1 MRLRVHASILLVS
14 VGTVP
19 ASAEPAGQ
27 LDPAHVSFFEKRVRP
42 VLVNRCYEC
51 HSAGKKIKGGLRLDH
66 REGLIRGGDSGPA
79 IVPGNPEKSLLITTI
94 RHIDDDLKM
103 PEKEKLPEQEIA
115 TLTRWV
121 TLGAPDPRLEKS
133 EPLKVTEIDYEE
145 GRKFWSFV
153 PPAKKDVPALQDS
166 EWPLTGIDRFVL
178 AALEARGLEPV
189 EAANR
194 RTLVRRLCFDLIGLP
209 PTVEQIETFLSDK
222 GSTPEAVTRLV
233 DQLLASP
240 HFGERWG
247 RHWLDVARFSE
258 SNGME
263 RNFTYPHAWRYRDYV
278 INSFN
283 KDKPY
288 DQFIREQLAGDLLD
302 ETAAPKTTREERLTA
317 TGFLAL
323 GPKILNERDKQ
334 IFQMEMVD
342 EQIDASTRAV
352 LGLTV
357 SCARCHDHKFDP
369 IGIQDYYALA
379 GIFTSSRT
387 LYGTKGGGGNRQPTE
402 LIAISEKNPSQATAR
417 EEHQKT
423 LKSVQGKLAKTTRQY
438 QNLKKQSARNKDRK
452 PENKAGNAGKNGPG
466 KNAPEPAKRME
477 DMRRQMQELK
487 KEVAKLR
494 KNSPPD
500 PDFAMGVAEG
510 TAAACRICLRGD
522 PKKRGPAVERGF
534 LNVIAASNQS
544 AITDKTSGRREL
556 AEWMVARENPLAAR
570 VMVNR
575 IWHHLFGAGLVRTV
589 DNFGKMGEAPSNPA
603 LLDQLAVNF
612 MENGWSVKALI
623 REITCSRVYQLSG
636 NHHEKNYQL
645 DPENRLSWQMS
656 RRRLGAEA
664 IRDAILQAGG
674 QLEKTPF
681 PGSVLQELGD
691 INYGR
696 SNAVSFGRKVA
707 RHRSIYLP
715 IIRNALPEVLRV
727 FDFAE
732 PSLIVGRRQITTVPT
747 QALYLLNDPF
757 VLEQTEAIA
766 QRLIDSTTDEG
777 ERIDLAYTLTL
788 GRPATTLERERSLA
802 LLHDIGAGLNGKNDQ
817 ERQGVA
823 WATLAQSLIASAEFR
838 YLN

>member
-19 ASAEPAGQ
+19 ASAGPAGQ

-42 VLVNRCYEC
+42 VLVNRCYQC

-66 REGLIRGGDSGPA
+66 REGVVRGGDSGPV
-79 IVPGNPEKSLLITTI
+79 IVPGNPEKSLLITAI
-94 RHIDDDLKM
+94 RHTDDDLKM
-103 PEKEKLPEQEIA
+103 PKKEKLPEQEIA
-115 TLTRWV
+115 ALTKWV
-121 TLGAPDPRLEKS
+121 TLGAPDPRVEES
-133 EPLKVTEIDYEE
+133 EPFKAAEIDYEE
-145 GRKFWSFV
+145 GRKFWSFI
-153 PPAKKDVPALQDS
+153 PPARQNAPAVKDTS
-166 EWPLTGIDRFVL
+166 WPLTEIDRFIL
-178 AALEARGLEPV
+178 AAMEDKGLEPV
-189 EAANR
+189 ADADR
-194 RTLVRRLCFDLIGLP
+194 RTLVRRLYFDLIGLP
-209 PTVEQIETFLSDK
+209 PTIEQINAFLHDE
-222 GSTPEAVTRLV
+222 GSIPEAVARLV

-278 INSFN
+278 IASFN

-288 DQFIREQLAGDLLD
+288 NQFIREQLAGDLLD
-302 ETAAPKTTREERLTA
+302 ETSTPGSTREERLTA

-334 IFQMEMVD
+334 VFQMEMVD

-369 IGIQDYYALA
+369 IGIKDYYALA

-387 LYGTKGGGGNRQPTE
+387 LYGTKGGGGNRQPTQ
-402 LIAISEKNPSQATAR
+402 LIAVGDKDPAQAADREK
-417 EEHQKT
+417 HQKT
-423 LKSVQGKLAKTTRQY
+423 LKTVQGKLTRTTKQY
-438 QNLKKQSARNKDRK
+438 QNLKKQSARKK
-452 PENKAGNAGKNGPG
+452 SPGGNAA
-466 KNAPEPAKRME
+466 APEKRMAE
-477 DMRRQMQELK
+477 MRSQMENMK
-487 KEVAKLR
+487 KEVARLR
-494 KNSPPD
+494 KSAPPD
-500 PDFAMGVAEG
+500 PDFVMGVTEG
-510 TAAACRICLRGD
+510 TAADCRICLRGD

-534 LNVIAASNQS
+534 LNVIAASNQPPINDES
-544 AITDKTSGRREL
+544 SGRREL

-589 DNFGKMGEAPSNPA
+589 DNFGKMGETPSNPA

-612 MENGWSVKALI
+612 MENGWSVKKLI
-623 REITCSRVYQLSG
+623 RELTSSRVYQLSG

-645 DPENRLSWQMS
+645 DPENRLCWQMS

-674 QLEKTPF
+674 QLETSPF

-691 INYGR
+691 VNYGR
-696 SNAVSFGRKVA
+696 SNAASFGKEVA

-715 IIRNALPEVLRV
+715 IIRNALPEALRV

-732 PSLIVGRRQITTVPT
+732 PSLIVGRRQITTVAT

-757 VLEQTEAIA
+757 VLEQTGAIA
-766 QRLIDSTTDEG
+766 QRLIDFSTEVR

-802 LLHDIGAGLNGKNDQ
+802 LLQDIGAGLNAKNDQ
-817 ERQGVA
+817 ERQRVA
-823 WATLAQSLIASAEFR
+823 WATLAQGLIASAEFR

>member
-19 ASAEPAGQ
+19 ASAGPAGQ

-42 VLVNRCYEC
+42 VLVNRCYQC

-66 REGLIRGGDSGPA
+66 REGVVRGGDSGPV
-79 IVPGNPEKSLLITTI
+79 IVPGNPEKSLLITAI
-94 RHIDDDLKM
+94 RHTDDDLKM
-103 PEKEKLPEQEIA
+103 PKKEKLPEQEIA
-115 TLTRWV
+115 ALTKWV
-121 TLGAPDPRLEKS
+121 TLGAPDPRVEES
-133 EPLKVTEIDYEE
+133 EPFKAAEIDYEE
-145 GRKFWSFV
+145 GRKFWSFI
-153 PPAKKDVPALQDS
+153 PPARQNAPAVKDTS
-166 EWPLTGIDRFVL
+166 WPLTEIDRFIL
-178 AALEARGLEPV
+178 AAMEDKGLEPV
-189 EAANR
+189 ADADR

-209 PTVEQIETFLSDK
+209 PTVEQISAFLHDE
-222 GSTPEAVTRLV
+222 GSIPEAVARLV

-278 INSFN
+278 IASFN

-288 DQFIREQLAGDLLD
+288 NQFIREQLAGDLLD
-302 ETAAPKTTREERLTA
+302 ETSTPGSTREERLTA

-334 IFQMEMVD
+334 VFQMEMVD

-369 IGIQDYYALA
+369 IGTKDYYALA

-387 LYGTKGGGGNRQPTE
+387 LYGTKGGGGNRQPAQLLAVGDE
-402 LIAISEKNPSQATAR
+402 DPAQAAAR
-417 EEHQKT
+417 ENHQKT
-423 LKSVQGKLAKTTRQY
+423 LKTVQGKLTKTTKQY
-438 QNLKKQSARNKDRK
+438 QNLKKQSARNKGKK
-452 PENKAGNAGKNGPG
+452 PGNAKKNSPGENTTGP
-466 KNAPEPAKRME
+466 EKRMAE
-477 DMRRQMQELK
+477 MRSQMENMK
-487 KEVAKLR
+487 KEVARLR
-494 KNSPPD
+494 KSAPPD
-500 PDFAMGVAEG
+500 PDFVMGVTEG
-510 TAAACRICLRGD
+510 TAADCRICLRGD

-534 LNVIAASNQS
+534 LNVIAASNQPPINDES
-544 AITDKTSGRREL
+544 SGRREL

-589 DNFGKMGEAPSNPA
+589 DNFGKMGETPSNPA

-612 MENGWSVKALI
+612 MENGWSVKKLI
-623 REITCSRVYQLSG
+623 RELTCSRVYQLSG

-645 DPENRLSWQMS
+645 DPENRLCWQMS

-674 QLEKTPF
+674 QLETSPF
-681 PGSVLQELGD
+681 PGSVLQKLGNV
-691 INYGR
+691 NYGR
-696 SNAVSFGRKVA
+696 SNAASFGKEVA

-715 IIRNALPEVLRV
+715 IIRNALPEALRV

-757 VLEQTEAIA
+757 VLEQTGAIA
-766 QRLIDSTTDEG
+766 QRLIDFSTEER

-802 LLHDIGAGLNGKNDQ
+802 LLQDIGAGLNAKNDQ
-817 ERQGVA
+817 ERQRVA
-823 WATLAQSLIASAEFR
+823 WATLAQGLIASAEFR

>member
-19 ASAEPAGQ
+19 ASAGPAGQ

-42 VLVNRCYEC
+42 VLVNRCYQC

-66 REGLIRGGDSGPA
+66 KEGVIRGGDSGPA
-79 IVPGNPEKSLLITTI
+79 IVPGNPKRSLLITAIQHT
-94 RHIDDDLKM
+94 DEDLKM

-115 TLTRWV
+115 ALTKWV
-121 TLGAPDPRLEKS
+121 TLGAPDPRVEES
-133 EPLKVTEIDYEE
+133 EPFKAAEIDYEE
-145 GRKFWSFV
+145 GRKFWSFI
-153 PPAKKDVPALQDS
+153 PPARQNAPAVKDTS
-166 EWPLTGIDRFVL
+166 WPLTEIDRFIL
-178 AALEARGLEPV
+178 AAMEDKGLEPV
-189 EAANR
+189 ADADR

-209 PTVEQIETFLSDK
+209 PTVEQISAFLHDE
-222 GSTPEAVTRLV
+222 GSIPEAVARLV

-278 INSFN
+278 IASFN

-288 DQFIREQLAGDLLD
+288 NQFIREQLAGDLLD
-302 ETAAPKTTREERLTA
+302 ETSTPTTTREERLTA

-334 IFQMEMVD
+334 VFQMEMVD

-369 IGIQDYYALA
+369 IGTRDYYALA
-379 GIFTSSRT
+379 GIFTSTRT
-387 LYGTKGGGGNRQPTE
+387 LYGTKGGGGNRQPAQLLAVGDE
-402 LIAISEKNPSQATAR
+402 DPSQAAAR
-417 EEHQKT
+417 ENHQKT
-423 LKSVQGKLAKTTRQY
+423 LKTVQGKLTRTTKQY
-438 QNLKKQSARNKDRK
+438 QNLKKQSARNKSKK
-452 PENKAGNAGKNGPG
+452 PDNAGKNATGP
-466 KNAPEPAKRME
+466 EKRMAE
-477 DMRRQMQELK
+477 MRSEMEKMK
-487 KEVAKLR
+487 KEVARLR
-494 KNSPPD
+494 KNAPPS
-500 PDFAMGVAEG
+500 PDFAMGVTEG
-510 TAAACRICLRGD
+510 TAADCRICLRGD

-534 LNVIAASNQS
+534 LNVITKSSQPPINDGA
-544 AITDKTSGRREL
+544 SGRREL

-589 DNFGKMGEAPSNPA
+589 DNFGKMGEAPSNLA

-612 MENGWSVKALI
+612 MENGWSVKKLI

-636 NHHEKNYQL
+636 NQHDKNYQV
-645 DPENRLSWQMS
+645 DPENRLCWQMS

-664 IRDAILQAGG
+664 IRDAILQASG
-674 QLEKTPF
+674 QLETSPF

-691 INYGR
+691 VNYGR
-696 SNAVSFGRKVA
+696 SNATSFGKEVA

-715 IIRNALPEVLRV
+715 IIRNALPEALRV

-732 PSLIVGRRQITTVPT
+732 PSLIVGRRQITTVAT

-757 VLEQTEAIA
+757 VLEQTDAIA
-766 QRLIDSTTDEG
+766 RRLIEFSTEEA
-777 ERIDLAYTLTL
+777 ERIDLAYTLTF

-802 LLHDIGAGLNGKNDQ
+802 LLQDISAGLSTAND
-817 ERQGVA
+817 EDRQRVA
-823 WATLAQSLIASAEFR
+823 WATLAQGLIASAEFR

>member
-19 ASAEPAGQ
+19 ASAAPAGQ
-27 LDPAHVSFFEKRVRP
+27 LDPAHISFFEKRVRP
-42 VLVNRCYEC
+42 LLVNRCYEC

-66 REGLIRGGDSGPA
+66 KEGVIRGGDSGPA
-79 IVPGNPEKSLLITTI
+79 IVPGNPEKSLLITAI
-94 RHIDDDLKM
+94 RHTDDDLKM
-103 PEKEKLPEQEIA
+103 PKKKLPEQEIA
-115 TLTRWV
+115 ALTKWV
-121 TLGAPDPRLEKS
+121 TLGAPDPRVEES
-133 EPLKVTEIDYEE
+133 EPFEAAEIDYEE
-145 GRKFWSFV
+145 GRKFWSFI
-153 PPAKKDVPALQDS
+153 PPAKRNTPAVQDRN
-166 EWPLTGIDRFVL
+166 WPLTGIDRFIL
-178 AALEARGLEPV
+178 AAMEAKGLEPV
-189 EAANR
+189 GDADR
-194 RTLVRRLCFDLIGLP
+194 RTLVRRLYFDLIGLP
-209 PTVEQIETFLSDK
+209 PTVEQINAFLNDE
-222 GSTPEAVTRLV
+222 GSIPEAGARLV

-240 HFGERWG
+240 HFGESWG

-278 INSFN
+278 IASFN

-288 DQFIREQLAGDLLD
+288 NQFIREQLAGDLLD
-302 ETAAPKTTREERLTA
+302 ETSTPNTTREERLTA

-334 IFQMEMVD
+334 VFQMEMVD

-369 IGIQDYYALA
+369 IGTKDYYALA

-387 LYGTKGGGGNRQPTE
+387 LYGTKGGGGNRQPTQLLAVGDE
-402 LIAISEKNPSQATAR
+402 DPAQAAAR
-417 EEHQKT
+417 ENHQKT
-423 LKSVQGKLAKTTRQY
+423 LKTVQGKLTKTTKQY
-438 QNLKKQSARNKDRK
+438 QNLKKQSTRNKGKK
-452 PENKAGNAGKNGPG
+452 PGNARKNSPG
-466 KNAPEPAKRME
+466 GNAAAPEKRMAE
-477 DMRRQMQELK
+477 MRSQMEEMK
-487 KEVAKLR
+487 KEVARLR
-494 KNSPPD
+494 KSAPPD
-500 PDFAMGVAEG
+500 PDFAMGVTEG
-510 TAAACRICLRGD
+510 TAADCRICLRGD

-534 LNVIAASNQS
+534 LNVIAASNRPL
-544 AITDKTSGRREL
+544 INDETSGRREL

-575 IWHHLFGAGLVRTV
+575 TWHHLFGAGLVRTV

-623 REITCSRVYQLSG
+623 REITCSRVYQLSS

-645 DPENRLSWQMS
+645 DPENRLCWQMS

-664 IRDAILQAGG
+664 IRDAILHAGG
-674 QLEKTPF
+674 QLEPSPF

-691 INYGR
+691 VNYGR
-696 SNAVSFGRKVA
+696 SNAASFGKEVA

-715 IIRNALPEVLRV
+715 VIRNALPEALRV

-732 PSLIVGRRQITTVPT
+732 PSLIVGRRQITTVAT

-757 VLEQTEAIA
+757 VLEQTGAIA
-766 QRLIDSTTDEG
+766 QRLIDFSTEER

-802 LLHDIGAGLNGKNDQ
+802 LLQDIGAGLNAKNDQ
-817 ERQGVA
+817 ERQRVA
-823 WATLAQSLIASAEFR
+823 WATLAQGLIASAEFR

>member
-19 ASAEPAGQ
+19 ASAGPAGQ

-42 VLVNRCYEC
+42 VLVNRCYQC

-66 REGLIRGGDSGPA
+66 REGVVRGGDSGPV
-79 IVPGNPEKSLLITTI
+79 IVPGNPEKSLLITAI
-94 RHIDDDLKM
+94 RHTDDDLKM
-103 PEKEKLPEQEIA
+103 PKKEKLPEQEIA
-115 TLTRWV
+115 ALTKWV
-121 TLGAPDPRLEKS
+121 TLGAPDPRVEES
-133 EPLKVTEIDYEE
+133 EPFKAAEIDYEE
-145 GRKFWSFV
+145 GRKFWSFI
-153 PPAKKDVPALQDS
+153 PPARQNAPAVKDTS
-166 EWPLTGIDRFVL
+166 WPLTEIDRFIL
-178 AALEARGLEPV
+178 AAMEDKGLEPV
-189 EAANR
+189 ADADR

-209 PTVEQIETFLSDK
+209 PTVEQISAFLHDE
-222 GSTPEAVTRLV
+222 GSIPEAVARLV

-278 INSFN
+278 IASFN

-288 DQFIREQLAGDLLD
+288 NQFIREQLAGDLLD
-302 ETAAPKTTREERLTA
+302 ETSTPGSTREERLTA

-334 IFQMEMVD
+334 VFQMEMVD

-369 IGIQDYYALA
+369 IGTKDYYALA

-387 LYGTKGGGGNRQPTE
+387 LYGTKGGGGNRQPAQLLAVGDE
-402 LIAISEKNPSQATAR
+402 DPAQAAAR
-417 EEHQKT
+417 ENHQKT
-423 LKSVQGKLAKTTRQY
+423 LKTVQGKLTKTTKQY
-438 QNLKKQSARNKDRK
+438 QNLKKQSARNKGKK
-452 PENKAGNAGKNGPG
+452 PGNAKKNSPGENTTGP
-466 KNAPEPAKRME
+466 EKRMAE
-477 DMRRQMQELK
+477 MRSQMENMK
-487 KEVAKLR
+487 KEVARLR
-494 KNSPPD
+494 KSAPPD
-500 PDFAMGVAEG
+500 PDFVMGVTEG
-510 TAAACRICLRGD
+510 TAADCRICLRGD

-534 LNVIAASNQS
+534 LNVIAASNQPPINDES
-544 AITDKTSGRREL
+544 SGRREL

-589 DNFGKMGEAPSNPA
+589 DNFGKMGETPSNPA

-612 MENGWSVKALI
+612 MENGWSVKKLI
-623 REITCSRVYQLSG
+623 RELTSSRVYQLSG

-645 DPENRLSWQMS
+645 DPENRLCWQMS

-674 QLEKTPF
+674 QLETSPF

-691 INYGR
+691 VNYGR
-696 SNAVSFGRKVA
+696 SNAASFGKEVA

-715 IIRNALPEVLRV
+715 IIRNALPEALRV

-732 PSLIVGRRQITTVPT
+732 PSLIVGRRQITTVAT

-757 VLEQTEAIA
+757 VLEQTDAIA
-766 QRLIDSTTDEG
+766 RRLIDFSPEER
-777 ERIDLAYTLTL
+777 ERIDLAYTLTF
-788 GRPATTLERERSLA
+788 GRPATTLERERSIA
-802 LLHDIGAGLNGKNDQ
+802 LLQDISAGLSTEND
-817 ERQGVA
+817 EDRQRVA
-823 WATLAQSLIASAEFR
+823 WATLAQGLIASAEFR